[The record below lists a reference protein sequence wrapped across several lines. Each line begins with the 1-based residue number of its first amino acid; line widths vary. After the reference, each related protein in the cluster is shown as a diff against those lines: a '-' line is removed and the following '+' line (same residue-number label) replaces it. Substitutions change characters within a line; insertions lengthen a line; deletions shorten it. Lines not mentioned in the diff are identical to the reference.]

1 MSEENVRLFLESSE
15 AANRG
20 DTNKWLEAFD
30 PACVFE
36 PQVAVL
42 DGTFEG
48 HVGLRAF
55 SQTFEDIY
63 EVFEVRFDDVR
74 DLGDRVLALG
84 TGIGVGKGSGIRQEQ
99 PLAIVARFRN
109 GRITHFKDFGDK
121 TRPSKLQGCLSSA

>member
-1 MSEENVRLFLESSE
+1 MSEANVRLFLESSE

-20 DTNKWLEAFD
+20 DTEKWLEAYD
-30 PACVFE
+30 PECVFE
-36 PQVAVL
+36 PQVAVV

-48 HVGLRAF
+48 HLGLRAF

-63 EVFEVRFDDVR
+63 ETFEVHFDDVR
-74 DLGDRVLALG
+74 DLGDLVLALG

-109 GRITHFKDFGDK
+109 GRITHFKDFGDIDEALK
-121 TRPSKLQGCLSSA
+121 AAGVSE